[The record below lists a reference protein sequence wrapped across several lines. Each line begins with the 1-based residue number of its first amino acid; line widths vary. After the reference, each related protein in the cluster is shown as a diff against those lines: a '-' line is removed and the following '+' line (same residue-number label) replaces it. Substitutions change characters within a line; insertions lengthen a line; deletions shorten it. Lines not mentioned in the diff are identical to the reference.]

1 MFPNGN
7 SWATNLDPA
16 SRRKPGGGRSAYNPP
31 MTADRRLLK
40 ADASRRQQ
48 VLDALTQGLGDERGL
63 QYAYAF
69 GSFLQPGPFHDVDVA
84 VRYGTLTPDEADRRA
99 FDLQGRLETL
109 VGLPVDVVALNGR
122 PVSFC
127 FHVFRGRAL
136 VVRDEETLTADI
148 ERTARDYFD
157 QERRLREAT
166 VEAFAR

>member
-1 MFPNGN
+1 MAP
-7 SWATNLDPA
+7 
-16 SRRKPGGGRSAYNPP
+16 
-31 MTADRRLLK
+31 DRVLLT
-40 ADASRRQQ
+40 ADASQRQQ
-48 VLDALTQGLGDERGL
+48 VLDLLTLALGAEADLR
-63 QYAYAF
+63 YAYLF
-69 GSFLQPGPFHDVDVA
+69 GSFVEPGPFHDVDVA

-99 FDLQGRLETL
+99 FELQGRLETL
-109 VGLPVDVVALNGR
+109 VGLPVDALALNGR

-136 VVRDEETLTADI
+136 VVCDDDALTTDI

>member
-1 MFPNGN
+1 MTP
-7 SWATNLDPA
+7 D
-16 SRRKPGGGRSAYNPP
+16 RK
-31 MTADRRLLK
+31 LLE
-40 ADASRRQQ
+40 ADASRRQH
-48 VLDALTQGLGDERGL
+48 VLGALTRALGDEGGL

-84 VRYGTLTPDEADRRA
+84 VRYATQTADEADRRA

-136 VVRDEETLTADI
+136 VVRDDDALTADI

-157 QERRLREAT
+157 EERRLRQAT

>member
-1 MFPNGN
+1 
-7 SWATNLDPA
+7 
-16 SRRKPGGGRSAYNPP
+16 
-31 MTADRRLLK
+31 MTADRKLLE

-48 VLDALTQGLGDERGL
+48 VLDVLTQALGDEGDL

-84 VRYGTLTPDEADRRA
+84 VRYGLLTPVEADRRA
-99 FDLQGRLETL
+99 FELQGRLEAL
-109 VGLPVDVVALNGR
+109 AGLPVDVVALNGR

-127 FHVFRGRAL
+127 FHVFRGRVL
-136 VVRDEETLTADI
+136 VVRDDEALTADL

-157 QERRLREAT
+157 QERRLRQAT

>member
-1 MFPNGN
+1 M
-7 SWATNLDPA
+7 S
-16 SRRKPGGGRSAYNPP
+16 
-31 MTADRRLLK
+31 ADRKLL
-40 ADASRRQQ
+40 ATDASRRQK
-48 VLDALTQGLGDERGL
+48 VLEEFARVLGDEADL

-84 VRYGTLTPDEADRRA
+84 VRYGTLTAAQADRRA
-99 FDLQGRLETL
+99 FDLQGRLEEL
-109 VGLPVDVVALNGR
+109 AGLPTDVVALNGR
-122 PVSFC
+122 PVSFR

-136 VVRDEETLTADI
+136 VVRDDDALTADI

>member
-1 MFPNGN
+1 M
-7 SWATNLDPA
+7 
-16 SRRKPGGGRSAYNPP
+16 
-31 MTADRRLLK
+31 
-40 ADASRRQQ
+40 
-48 VLDALTQGLGDERGL
+48 LTQALCDEGEL

-84 VRYGTLTPDEADRRA
+84 VRYGSLTAEEADRQA
-99 FDLQGRLETL
+99 FELQGRLEAQ

-127 FHVFRGRAL
+127 FHVLRGRAL
-136 VVRDEETLTADI
+136 VVRDDDALTADI